1 MKSLRRLPDGELEVM
16 QIIWHGETPM
26 PRSVIEKELTESK
39 YLAATTI
46 LTFLTRLCDKGFLTM
61 EKQGRINYYTPIV
74 TEKDYLASESR
85 NILDRLYGG
94 SLSAFAA
101 SLCDGGIS
109 REEIEALR
117 EMLEKGTL

>member
-1 MKSLRRLPDGELEVM
+1 MKNLRRLPDGELEVM

-39 YLAATTI
+39 HLAATTI
-46 LTFLTRLCDKGFLTM
+46 LTFLTRLCDKDFLTM

-85 NILDRLYGG
+85 NILNRLYGG

-101 SLCDGGIS
+101 SLWDGGIS

>member
-39 YLAATTI
+39 HLAATTI

-85 NILDRLYGG
+85 NILNRLYGG

-101 SLCDGGIS
+101 SLWDGGIS